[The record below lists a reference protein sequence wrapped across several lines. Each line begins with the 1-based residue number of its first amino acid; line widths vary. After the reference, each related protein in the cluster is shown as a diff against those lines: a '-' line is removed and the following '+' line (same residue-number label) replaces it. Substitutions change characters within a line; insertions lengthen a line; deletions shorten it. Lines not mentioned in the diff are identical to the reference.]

1 MALNIGDN
9 FSYLGAKPL
18 DARRVFASKAALDA
32 VSLSTVYEGMV
43 AYTQLEDKYYRL
55 KSGVW
60 VEFQSGSGIT
70 DWVASTSYSVGQYV
84 NYSGSLYKC
93 TTANNDS
100 TFTASHWQQISG
112 GAGIANWASS
122 TSYAVG
128 ALVIY
133 SDKIYE
139 CTTAHTSST
148 TFDANKWK
156 EISASAGGIANWT
169 TNKSY
174 SVGDLV
180 INSNKIYQCNTAH
193 TSGSTFSTDASKWTE
208 ISASTGGIDNWA
220 TAKSYVVGD
229 VVYHNES
236 IFVCNTAHTSS
247 TFSTEASNWTLMYAD
262 IKQWKQNTYYVVDT
276 VLIYDGEL
284 YKCKTAHD
292 SGSAFTSANFDKIF
306 SDPKEMTNA
315 EVAAM
320 IANFNPSGDGLMLM
334 PNWEANHGYVV
345 MQCVYYSG
353 DMYRCKTAHTSGS
366 TFNSTEEAYWDKI
379 VGGGGTSISSW
390 TTGTNYA
397 VGDFVIYSNKIY
409 KCITA
414 NADASFTPT
423 KWQGISVETELSAWA
438 TSTSY
443 KVGDYVLYQ
452 NNLYRCNTAH
462 TSSTFSSDI
471 AKWNLV
477 GGIKDWQASTD
488 YFVGDFIYY
497 SNNIYRV
504 KTDFTS
510 TSTFSDTNLDM
521 IGGTPLTSTEVTNLI
536 NDFTPSGAIYGSM
549 KDMYSTNERA
559 IGIWIDGKT
568 LYQKTIVTTTP
579 TTTGGTGISVDIG
592 ATIDIGFIDSGFI
605 QKSDGGCEALNVYGD
620 STFSARTWILTD
632 NVSVT
637 GSKNKLRMSVTA
649 SALTNC
655 PCYITIKYT
664 KV

>member
-32 VSLSTVYEGMV
+32 VNLSTVYEGMV
-43 AYTQLEDKYYRL
+43 AYAQLEDKYYRL
-55 KSGVW
+55 HSGVW

-93 TTANNDS
+93 TTANNDA

-112 GAGIANWASS
+112 GAGIANWA
-122 TSYAVG
+122 
-128 ALVIY
+128 
-133 SDKIYE
+133 
-139 CTTAHTSST
+139 
-148 TFDANKWK
+148 
-156 EISASAGGIANWT
+156 

-193 TSGSTFSTDASKWTE
+193 TSGSTFSADASKWTE

-220 TAKSYVVGD
+220 TSKSYVVGD

-247 TFSTEASNWTLMYAD
+247 TFSTDVSNWTLMYAD
-262 IKQWKQNTYYVVDT
+262 IKQWKQNTYYAVDT

-397 VGDFVIYSNKIY
+397 VGDFVIYNNKIY

-423 KWQGISVETELSAWA
+423 KWQGISVETELSTWA

-462 TSSTFSSDI
+462 TSGTFSSDI

-477 GGIKDWQASTD
+477 GGIKDRQASTD

-504 KTDFTS
+504 KTTFTS

-521 IGGTPLTSTEVTNLI
+521 IGGTPLTTTEVTNLI

-549 KDMYSTNERA
+549 KDMYSTSERA

-568 LYQKTIVTTTP
+568 IYQKTYK
-579 TTTGGTGISVDIG
+579 GKLGTGLTLYTIYELVDLTGLNIETVIDLKSIVEFSSG
-592 ATIDIGFIDSGFI
+592 DTIRGGITSAPYYAGASTSINGYYMFVRSNGKLAYIIYNSGREGADYHATI
-605 QKSDGGCEALNVYGD
+605 Q
-620 STFSARTWILTD
+620 
-632 NVSVT
+632 
-637 GSKNKLRMSVTA
+637 
-649 SALTNC
+649 
-655 PCYITIKYT
+655 YT